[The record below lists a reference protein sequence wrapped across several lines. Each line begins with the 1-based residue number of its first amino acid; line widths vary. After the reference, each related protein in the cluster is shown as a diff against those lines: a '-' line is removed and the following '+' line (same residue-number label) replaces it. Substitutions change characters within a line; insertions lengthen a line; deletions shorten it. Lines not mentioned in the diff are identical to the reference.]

1 MKNTQIFLHFL
12 GVMTVALACA
22 SGCLGGDDT
31 PVPPVTT
38 LQPTPTEGTWRV
50 TEPVII
56 RQDPVFDPVHVEI
69 SARGISNVPGVRV
82 TVLIDASGGY
92 SANIGSEGV
101 NMLMTAFAYNY
112 ESVPYDFDPQSYQD
126 IIDAGIPYTSL
137 TDRIYP
143 GNVKPPYSLDVIQIK
158 GRTSEIN
165 PSQPWNYGVVLNS
178 RG

>member
-1 MKNTQIFLHFL
+1 M
-12 GVMTVALACA
+12 
-22 SGCLGGDDT
+22 
-31 PVPPVTT
+31 
-38 LQPTPTEGTWRV
+38 
-50 TEPVII
+50 
-56 RQDPVFDPVHVEI
+56 HVEI
-69 SARGISNVPGVRV
+69 SARGASNVPGVRV

-92 SANIGSEGV
+92 SANIGREGV

-143 GNVKPPYSLDVIQIK
+143 GNVKPPYSVEVVQIT

-178 RG
+178 RS